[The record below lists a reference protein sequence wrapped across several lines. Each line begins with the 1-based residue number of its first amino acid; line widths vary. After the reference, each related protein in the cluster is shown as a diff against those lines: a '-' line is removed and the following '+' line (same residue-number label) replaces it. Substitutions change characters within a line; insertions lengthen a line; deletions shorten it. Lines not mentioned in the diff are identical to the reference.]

1 MKKCT
6 YSFKAVAMLLLLCLI
21 GQAIL
26 LGQATN
32 TQLQHLHRLQSQL
45 ITLTN
50 HLH

>member
-21 GQAIL
+21 GQATL

-32 TQLQHLHRLQSQL
+32 NTSSSSS
-45 ITLTN
+45 TYTGSKAS
-50 HLH
+50 